1 MGFTVLFQLVFTFI
15 YSTLKKNQLAKK
27 VFCYF
32 FPSTNTNNKLSSLI
46 KKNGEDLYYLLKFS
60 V

>member
-1 MGFTVLFQLVFTFI
+1 MVKL
-15 YSTLKKNQLAKK
+15 LAKK

-46 KKNGEDLYYLLKFS
+46 EENGEDLYYLLKFS

>member
-1 MGFTVLFQLVFTFI
+1 MVKL
-15 YSTLKKNQLAKK
+15 LAKK